1 MEDNRPR
8 ATRDRLSKSNMVRE
22 RCLKKSF
29 KDTLEDIKE
38 RMKEK
43 RNNKWAKLGKT
54 SQVLTLK
61 AKITDNSSVQLKS
74 FQENNRALALALE
87 VEKGKVKDAQDIILH
102 LKREYQHLKFQV
114 MVLQRKLGLQQ
125 EKEYNESK
133 LLTVKKII
141 SKVVQDLLCA
151 RNHLSPANDQYTTDF
166 NELLCPP
173 VLEKHDSSNL
183 RNKDYMP
190 LLRRVLPADVSKQD
204 KTHETKNKNASEGRN
219 ASVTMTSQTDTGW
232 QNSSCEF
239 HLDFEGQIDNSL
251 PKNVSTRRRHL
262 GITNQNELLIC
273 VDNNTRITEQITD
286 PWQQDETGFETRVEE
301 NNEQCEETS
310 VCKENTH
317 EINSDQ
323 NLELSD
329 MLTETNTMAAA
340 TKQTEFKNSGNVKTQ
355 KRKLE
360 TLKNASKSKSKK
372 KRSHNEE
379 HCSKE
384 RADASLGSSD
394 AYDFMCEESVHLTP
408 FRQNKE
414 NENKADDKNHIED
427 KTETCSSD
435 SFLSEDD
442 SDDSLYLPCIKKSKP
457 RKQSCCES
465 VVSPVHRR
473 PRLNKMMS
481 EQHDKNPD
489 KKNSSAK
496 QDENCLDKKNVPDEP
511 PSSPQER
518 LHLGNITNLASSSS
532 SYTRASHSLPSAE
545 EKPISNNRRRCTISV
560 SYKEPSI
567 SRKLRRGDPYT
578 DTDFLNSPI
587 FKEKRIRNIKKKSL
601 SRYNEAFVGYR

>member
-1 MEDNRPR
+1 
-8 ATRDRLSKSNMVRE
+8 MVRE

-54 SQVLTLK
+54 NQVLTIK
-61 AKITDNSSVQLKS
+61 AKITDNSSAQLKS

-87 VEKGKVKDAQDIILH
+87 VEKGKLKEAQDIILH
-102 LKREYQHLKFQV
+102 LKREYQQLQFQV
-114 MVLQRKLGLQQ
+114 FALQRKLGLQQ
-125 EKEYNESK
+125 EKEHNESR

-141 SKVVQDLLCA
+141 SKVVRDLLCA
-151 RNHLSPANDQYTTDF
+151 RNHLSPANDQCTTDF
-166 NELLCPP
+166 NEVLCSAD
-173 VLEKHDSSNL
+173 LEKHDFSSL
-183 RNKDYMP
+183 RNQDYMT
-190 LLRRVLPADVSKQD
+190 LVRLPADVSKQD
-204 KTHETKNKNASEGRN
+204 KTHETKMQDNINKDASDVRN
-219 ASVTMTSQTDTGW
+219 ASVIMTSQTDTGW
-232 QNSSCEF
+232 QNEV
-239 HLDFEGQIDNSL
+239 HLDCEGQIGNSL

-262 GITNQNELLIC
+262 GITRQNELLIC
-273 VDNNTRITEQITD
+273 VDDNAKITEQITD
-286 PWQQDETGFETRVEE
+286 PWQQDKTGLETRLEE

-323 NLELSD
+323 NPDLLD
-329 MLTETNTMAAA
+329 MLTETNTLTAA
-340 TKQTEFKNSGNVKTQ
+340 TKQTEFKNSGNLKTQ

-360 TLKNASKSKSKK
+360 TLKNVSKSRSKK
-372 KRSHNEE
+372 KRNHVEE

-384 RADASLGSSD
+384 RTDASLGSND
-394 AYDFMCEESVHLTP
+394 AYDFMCEESVHVTP

-414 NENKADDKNHIED
+414 NENKADDKDYIEE

-435 SFLSEDD
+435 SSLSEDD
-442 SDDSLYLPCIKKSKP
+442 SDDSLYLPCIKKSKS
-457 RKQSCCES
+457 RNQSCCER

-481 EQHDKNPD
+481 KQHDKNPD
-489 KKNSSAK
+489 KENSSAT
-496 QDENCLDKKNVPDEP
+496 QDENCLDKKTVPDEP

-518 LHLGNITNLASSSS
+518 LHLGNITNVASSSS
-532 SYTRASHSLPSAE
+532 SHTRAAHSLPSSE
-545 EKPISNNRRRCTISV
+545 EKYTSNNRRRCTISV

-567 SRKLRRGDPYT
+567 NRKLRRGDPYT
-578 DTDFLNSPI
+578 DTGFLNSPI
-587 FKEKRIRNIKKKSL
+587 FKEKKSRKSIKKKSL
-601 SRYNEAFVGYR
+601 SRYNEAFVGCR